1 MAMAPAWLSAP
12 RAALSH
18 LDGVVVPAAA
28 SRFRSE
34 TAARVVAVVFRPRT
48 TVVSAAAQ
56 RSLVAV
62 AAATATVPAAAAG
75 GDDEA
80 GTPFVEEMRAAAMR
94 LHSRDQARDGRNEAP
109 MEPPIA
115 KWQPTVDGY
124 LRFLVDSKLVFQTLE
139 AIVHRAAVPW
149 YAEFRDTG
157 LERSEPLRK
166 DLEWFR
172 QQGHAIPEPS
182 APGITYASSLEELS
196 GKDPPAFVCHL
207 YNVYLGHT
215 AGGRIIGKKV
225 GEKINLQKELEFY
238 EWEGDLS
245 QMQQNVRAKLNRVAS
260 GWSRAEKDRCLGE
273 MEKAFTC
280 SIDLRRHMFMLP

>member
-1 MAMAPAWLSAP
+1 LIVRGSIQHFVFVAMAMALAWLSAP

-34 TAARVVAVVFRPRT
+34 TAARVGAVVFRPRT

-62 AAATATVPAAAAG
+62 AAATATVPAAAG

-80 GTPFVEEMRAAAMR
+80 GTPFIEEMRAAAMR
-94 LHSRDQARDGRNEAP
+94 LHSRDQARDGRNEAQAP

-124 LRFLVDSKLVFQTLE
+124 LRFLVDSKLVFHTLE

-149 YAEFRDTG
+149 CEY
-157 LERSEPLRK
+157 
-166 DLEWFR
+166 
-172 QQGHAIPEPS
+172 H
-182 APGITYASSLEELS
+182 SL
-196 GKDPPAFVCHL
+196 A
-207 YNVYLGHT
+207 Y
-215 AGGRIIGKKV
+215 KV
-225 GEKINLQKELEFY
+225 MIKNTV
-238 EWEGDLS
+238 S
-245 QMQQNVRAKLNRVAS
+245 
-260 GWSRAEKDRCLGE
+260 
-273 MEKAFTC
+273 
-280 SIDLRRHMFMLP
+280 